1 MAQIT
6 EKELGALGDLMN
18 MESVL
23 AAKCCDM
30 ACGTQDAAL
39 KDRYTQL
46 AQQHQRHFDRL
57 FSNLK

>member
-6 EKELGALGDLMN
+6 EKELSALGDLMN

-23 AAKCCDM
+23 AAKCCSM
-30 ACGTQDAAL
+30 ASCTQDAAL
-39 KDRYTQL
+39 KDCYTQM
-46 AQQHQRHFDRL
+46 AQRHQRHFDQL